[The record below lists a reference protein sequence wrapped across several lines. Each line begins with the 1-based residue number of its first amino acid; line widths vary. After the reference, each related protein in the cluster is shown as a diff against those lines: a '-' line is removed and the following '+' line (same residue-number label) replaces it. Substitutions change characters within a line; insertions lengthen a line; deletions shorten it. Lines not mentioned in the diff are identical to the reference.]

1 MFKFNLGDVLRDK
14 ITGFIGVVMARSDY
28 FTGCRHC
35 ALQAQKVNKDGK
47 VPDWEW
53 LDEMRL
59 ERVSGRKAISFV
71 SAPGK
76 KVKGPGG
83 PSQNP
88 PTIN

>member
-14 ITGFIGVVMARSDY
+14 VTGFAGVVMARSDY
-28 FTGCRHC
+28 FTGCRHY

-53 LDEMRL
+53 LDEQRL
-59 ERVSGRKAISFV
+59 EKASGKVVSFATPAKTKRS
-71 SAPGK
+71 
-76 KVKGPGG
+76 GG